1 MIHQPG
7 VVRGVL
13 ARVRV
18 CVVIVCAWA
27 LFMQRLVVITGLSQG
42 WKNINPKLNLD
53 ELQQIVKPEG
63 TNRLQTHTQLKNAQE
78 WKLCLCGN
86 QNHHFNANSLPIC
99 SRDAPILNNA
109 ILGQYQH
116 QCLKLNFSWEPIQII
131 LACFIGGGEG
141 HWVIYSPLWPRT
153 SSNLPVQNWWNT
165 TWSNGMGKY

>member
-1 MIHQPG
+1 MNYNK
-7 VVRGVL
+7 
-13 ARVRV
+13 
-18 CVVIVCAWA
+18 
-27 LFMQRLVVITGLSQG
+27 SS
-42 WKNINPKLNLD
+42 NLRAQTD
-53 ELQQIVKPEG
+53 YKH
-63 TNRLQTHTQLKNAQE
+63 THTQLKNAQE

-86 QNHHFNANSLPIC
+86 QNHNFNANSLPIC

-153 SSNLPVQNWWNT
+153 PSNLPVQNWWNT
-165 TWSNGMGKY
+165 TWSNGMGKYYIIYRYIIWGRGGANIWYYPTYPKTD

>member
-13 ARVRV
+13 ARVCCDCV
-18 CVVIVCAWA
+18 CMSTFHAAFSGNYWS
-27 LFMQRLVVITGLSQG
+27 LSGMKKHQSKIKS
-42 WKNINPKLNLD
+42 WWTT
-53 ELQQIVKPEG
+53 
-63 TNRLQTHTQLKNAQE
+63 TNRQTWGHKQITNTHTQLKNAQE

-86 QNHHFNANSLPIC
+86 QNHNFNANSLPIC

-141 HWVIYSPLWPRT
+141 HWVIYLPLWPRT